1 MFGLMLETESRLNQ
15 TEDKSSNLLGTPDS
29 GVEADAGGHDKV
41 AAEADRVHSC
51 ILRLFRN
58 AY

>member
-1 MFGLMLETESRLNQ
+1 MLETESRLNQ